1 MNLPTITNAILN
13 EISIYKIILL
23 LTKTNL
29 NMEQLQARILIK
41 HVEGAEIA
49 YLYNR
54 EAFDL
59 LNIKLEDWDKS
70 QFIEAGT
77 SLEYDGK
84 KYIVESVNFKM
95 EPELYGTFN
104 ESGVNMYSPTDS
116 MPHNCQIRVLVK
128 NS

>member
-1 MNLPTITNAILN
+1 
-13 EISIYKIILL
+13 
-23 LTKTNL
+23 
-29 NMEQLQARILIK
+29 MEQLQARILIK

-77 SLEYDGK
+77 LLEYDGK

-95 EPELYGTFN
+95 EPQLYGTFN

-116 MPHNCQIRVLVK
+116 MPQNCQIRVLVK